1 MATHAQVRK
10 IAMALPGVRESDAPN
25 DFGFSV
31 ENKGKHKGFVWLWK
45 ERVDPKK
52 PRVPNRGVIAVRVPN
67 LAQKDLIIASDPAK
81 FFTEPH
87 YNGFPAVLVR
97 LAAVTVADLE
107 ALIPEAW
114 RCLAPKALL
123 ADIDGAPAPA
133 AGARRKSATKAK
145 RGAPRSARGDS
156 LATTRPGPKRAA
168 PPKRR

>member
-1 MATHAQVRK
+1 MATHAQVRR
-10 IAMALPGVRESDAPN
+10 IAMKLPGVSESDAPN

-31 ENKGKHKGFVWLWK
+31 ENKGKQKGFVWLWK
-45 ERVDPKK
+45 ERVEPKK

-114 RCLAPKALL
+114 RCLAPKELVAKSE
-123 ADIDGAPAPA
+123 ASTAAPPRKRARA
-133 AGARRKSATKAK
+133 ATPKAK
-145 RGAPRSARGDS
+145 RAP
-156 LATTRPGPKRAA
+156 RAA
-168 PPKRR
+168 PKRRR